1 MSMFPFIS
9 YCFTLVLFGRGYLSL
24 LVFFFPT
31 KFWISL
37 IFREKMETQ
46 VFQELKDQK
55 ELGVEG

>member
-9 YCFTLVLFGRGYLSL
+9 YCFTLVLFGRGYLS
-24 LVFFFPT
+24 VFFFPT